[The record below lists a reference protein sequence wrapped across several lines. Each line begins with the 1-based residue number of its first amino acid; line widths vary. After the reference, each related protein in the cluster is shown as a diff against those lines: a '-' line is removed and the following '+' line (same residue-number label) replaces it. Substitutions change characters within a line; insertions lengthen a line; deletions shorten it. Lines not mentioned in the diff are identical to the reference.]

1 MKNVYRLFYLIMVVA
16 WFPPEAEAQVA
27 SCPPFTVAARIN
39 GSSSAIICSGGSFNL
54 TATPNRKANRAR
66 YSWSGPDGFTSTM
79 QNPTGVAA
87 TSSGTYRVT
96 ATWTLGVNEEPLA
109 CPRTLTATATVSVTI
124 DYPSISAGA
133 STNFVCGGGAVS
145 LTAYQSYGSAIAWS
159 TSGISGSFGSST
171 ASPTTFTAGT
181 TSGSGFIRLRMTSQ
195 LGCTAS
201 TSIPLTIDAPQ
212 ARITLN
218 TVSNPICTGQN
229 ISLTATNAGGTISS
243 LAWSSTPPGTF
254 ESSTST
260 PTLYNV
266 SIAGQTTVTLSI
278 TSGISSCTSSATATV
293 FAEDPGFVQVT
304 SNNDICRGGTL
315 ALSASMNNGET
326 SQYAWSGPQ
335 SFSSTMR
342 NPTRANMT
350 NNMEGVYSVTAT
362 LLSEPCT
369 GRTSTAT
376 VSIRVS
382 GSNSANININTNPI
396 CQGSSTNLTA
406 TITRAN
412 ASNSAGTGLS
422 SAIWSAS
429 PNASFFTSTT
439 ANPATFNG
447 TVAGT
452 IPLTVTIRDDGGCSA
467 TATSSLTVSSEP
479 SFSSL
484 SANPSVV
491 CLGGTVNFSATA
503 NYPATYTW
511 SGPSFSSTIQNPVLN
526 SVTLANSG
534 TVNVTASITSG
545 VCQGRTAT
553 SATVV
558 SVSPTTAT
566 ITPSQN
572 TICNM
577 STKSLTLTAS
587 VAGSSVSTVGWA
599 VSSGSLTSSTANPAT
614 FTPNGS
620 GIVTVSVSIVTTA
633 SCTTSAST
641 TISVQATPTLSAT
654 SNSTVCVGGTIQLS
668 SSWSGGE
675 MGTYSWG
682 FGSSLQNPTIPNATQ
697 GSNFYAVSATVTSGL
712 CSNFTTSNFTNV
724 LVNSNTVSVS
734 APSTTICVAPNSVS
748 LSAALTAGGNSAATA
763 GSATF
768 AWSSSGGSFTSTSVN
783 PTGFSAST
791 NGTYFITASV
801 TNSVGCVGTGT
812 VSISVQALPT
822 LTASSTSPQCAG
834 NTLNLSANLFTGV
847 GANYSW
853 SGPNAYSNTMQN
865 PSISS
870 TAPVNAGTYS
880 VTATI
885 TATSDVCVNRTVTAT
900 TSVTI
905 YPTAASITGDKT
917 TICSSLSA
925 DSKNVTLT
933 AAITNGGVNAVNWS
947 ASSGSFL
954 ATSLNPTI
962 FAPVTGSS
970 GTVTI
975 TASITTNDGC
985 PTSATTTISV
995 VAPPAIRVGTNGP
1008 NVCAGGTIFI
1018 RGRWSDDTP
1027 GSFAWSFSSSLQNPI
1042 TIANVSAS
1050 SGYSVSGTITTGLC
1064 SNHSATVSTFITIDN
1079 NTASISPTTAIA
1091 ICTGSTV
1098 SLSGTVTQ
1106 SGNSAGTGLA
1116 SGSWTATGGAFTS
1129 SATLPNA
1136 TAPSVSGT
1144 GNPVGFSASAAGGY
1158 SITATIRNNAGCSA
1172 TATTSVTVQTRPTL
1186 TVTVNS
1192 SGTPSV
1198 CVGQAINFSGS
1209 LTGATYSW
1217 TGPSGSGFS
1226 SSIQTPSVS
1235 SGALANA
1242 GVYSVTATIT
1252 AAGGC
1257 QGQTASA
1264 TISVIMNAAP
1274 MAVASSNRPCVQNG
1288 RNILV
1293 LTATPNGAS
1302 SYAWAG
1308 PGSFSS
1314 TSQNPFRTGM
1324 NATTN
1329 RSGVYSLTVT
1339 GTNSCSASST
1349 VSVLATG
1356 TDPFPLPLP
1365 LVANANPVC
1374 VGSPLRITATGGATA
1389 TQNPGTMYWSGPNNY
1404 TNILVGNATN
1414 ITISNAQAAN
1424 AGTYSVVFQPFNRCA
1439 VLSTIT
1445 INVNSCARIASAEE
1459 TDEAPI
1465 QLEASPNPTDGKVVV
1480 KIRLKE
1486 ASPVVLKLAD
1496 ASGRPV
1502 SEWNLS
1508 ETNTYHEREISLER
1522 NNAGVYILSAES
1534 NQHATA
1540 KKIIRVDK

>member
-27 SCPPFTVAARIN
+27 SCPPFTVAASIN
-39 GSSSAIICSGGSFNL
+39 GSSSAIVCSGGSFNL

-96 ATWTLGVNEEPLA
+96 ATWTLGVNEEPIA
-109 CPRTLTATATVSVTI
+109 CPRTLTATATVSVTV

-201 TSIPLTIDAPQ
+201 TSIPLTIDAPR
-212 ARITLN
+212 AMITMN
-218 TVSNPICTGQN
+218 AVSNPVCTGQN
-229 ISLTATNAGGTISS
+229 ISLTATNSGGSLGS
-243 LAWSSTPPGTF
+243 LAWSSSPPGTF
-254 ESSTST
+254 ESTTSS
-260 PTLYNV
+260 PVLYNI
-266 SIAGQTTVTLSI
+266 SQASQTTISLSI
-278 TSGISSCTSSATATV
+278 TSGSSSCTSSATTTI
-293 FAEDPGFVQVT
+293 FAEAPGYVEIA
-304 SNNDICRGGTL
+304 SNNNICRGGTL
-315 ALSASMNNGET
+315 ALSASMNNGVSSMYE
-326 SQYAWSGPQ
+326 WSGPQ
-335 SFSSTMR
+335 GFSSNMQ

-350 NNMEGVYSVTAT
+350 NSMEGVYTVTAT
-362 LLSEPCT
+362 ILSARCT
-369 GRTSTAT
+369 GYTSTAT
-376 VSIRVS
+376 VNIVVN
-382 GSNSANININTNPI
+382 GANSANININTNPI
-396 CQGSSTNLTA
+396 CQGNSTALTA
-406 TITRAN
+406 TISAN
-412 ASNSAGTGLS
+412 GNSAGTGLASTVWS
-422 SAIWSAS
+422 ST
-429 PNASFFTSTT
+429 PNASFFASTM
-439 ANPATFNG
+439 ANPATFTG
-447 TVAGT
+447 VVSG
-452 IPLTVTIRDDGGCSA
+452 PVSLTVTIRDSGGCSA
-467 TATSSLTVSSEP
+467 TATSSLSVSAAP
-479 SFSSL
+479 VFSTF

-491 CLGGTVNFSATA
+491 CLGSSVNFSATA
-503 NYPATYTW
+503 SYPATYSW
-511 SGPSFSSTIQNPVLN
+511 SGPSFSSSIQNPVLA
-526 SVTLANSG
+526 SATSDNSG
-534 TVNVTASITSG
+534 TFNVTATITSG
-545 VCQGRTAT
+545 VCSNKVIT

-599 VSSGSLTSSTANPAT
+599 VSSGGLTSNTANPAT
-614 FTPNGS
+614 FTPNGA

-682 FGSSLQNPTIPNATQ
+682 FGSSLQNPTITNATQ
-697 GSNFYAVSATVTSGL
+697 GSNLYTVSATVTSGL

-734 APSTTICVAPNSVS
+734 APSTTICVAPNSVN

-801 TNSVGCVGTGT
+801 TNSVGCIGTGT
-812 VSISVQALPT
+812 VSISVQALPS
-822 LTASSTSPQCAG
+822 LTASSNSPQCAG
-834 NTLNLSANLFTGV
+834 ITINLSANLFPGV

-905 YPTAASITGDKT
+905 YPTAAVISGSTAVCSTTGKSVSLTASITG
-917 TICSSLSA
+917 
-925 DSKNVTLT
+925 
-933 AAITNGGVNAVNWS
+933 GGVSSVNWEPAARFANSS
-947 ASSGSFL
+947 ANPTASFSPAGNSSG
-954 ATSLNPTI
+954 I
-962 FAPVTGSS
+962 M
-970 GTVTI
+970 TV
-975 TASITTNDGC
+975 TASITTSDNC

-995 VAPPAIRVGTNGP
+995 VAPPTLSASSNSA
-1008 NVCAGGTIFI
+1008 VCAGGTIALSSS
-1018 RGRWSDDTP
+1018 WS
-1027 GSFAWSFSSSLQNPI
+1027 GGEASSYSWNFSSSSQNP
-1042 TIANVSAS
+1042 TISGASAS
-1050 SGYSVSGTITTGLC
+1050 SGYTVSATVTSGLC
-1064 SNHSATVSTFITIDN
+1064 SNHSATATTNVTVNS

-1098 SLSGTVTQ
+1098 TLSGSVDQ
-1106 SGNSAGTGLA
+1106 GSSNSAGTGLA

-1136 TAPSVSGT
+1136 TVASVSGT

-1186 TVTVNS
+1186 TVTANS

-1198 CVGQAINFSGS
+1198 CAGQALNFSAS
-1209 LTGATYSW
+1209 ISGASYTW
-1217 TGPSGSGFS
+1217 AGPSGSGFS
-1226 SSIQTPSVS
+1226 SNSQTPTVASA
-1235 SGALANA
+1235 ALTNG

-1257 QGQTASA
+1257 QGQTASN
-1264 TISVIMNAAP
+1264 TISVMVRALPVVNASNTGPVCLNGIVRLSATGGMTNYLWSGP
-1274 MAVASSNRPCVQNG
+1274 SSF
-1288 RNILV
+1288 
-1293 LTATPNGAS
+1293 T
-1302 SYAWAG
+1302 
-1308 PGSFSS
+1308 S
-1314 TSQNPFRTGM
+1314 TIQNPSRNGI
-1324 NATTN
+1324 NATT
-1329 RSGVYSLTVT
+1329 RGIYSVTVT
-1339 GTNSCSASST
+1339 GTNGCTASATTSVTTRST
-1349 VSVLATG
+1349 SFIPVVIG
-1356 TDPFPLPLP
+1356 
-1365 LVANANPVC
+1365 ANTNSPVC
-1374 VGSPLRITATGGATA
+1374 TGSNIVIAVSGGSSVMM
-1389 TQNPGTMYWSGPNNY
+1389 GMLYVDGPNNY
-1404 TNILVGNATN
+1404 LFSTATPFAPPINQVTITNASLSQSGIYTMTFVPSGGN
-1414 ITISNAQAAN
+1414 NA
-1424 AGTYSVVFQPFNRCA
+1424 PCA
-1439 VLSTIT
+1439 VQTTREIIVRNCSSLS
-1445 INVNSCARIASAEE
+1445 RIASAEE